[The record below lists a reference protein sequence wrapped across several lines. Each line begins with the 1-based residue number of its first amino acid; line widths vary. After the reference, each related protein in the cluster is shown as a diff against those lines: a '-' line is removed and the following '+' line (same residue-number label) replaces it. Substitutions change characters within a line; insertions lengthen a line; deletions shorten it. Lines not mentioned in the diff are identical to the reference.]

1 MRQSFG
7 RIGPLRWL
15 KIECVPSPKLE
26 ESLKIKWRKAENLG
40 FLGYSGPMTYAFAR
54 YVLDPEKMELT
65 RDGELV
71 AVEPQVFA
79 LLALLIENRHRMISK
94 DEIIETVWGGRIVSD
109 TSIATR
115 VKSARAAIGDDGKTQ
130 KLIRTIH
137 GQGFRFVGDVEV
149 KGAPLAQVNDAPKD
163 ELSEVL
169 ERGEKPSIAVLP
181 FQPMGVP
188 GTASIMADAI
198 PHDLIQAL
206 SRLRWMFVIARGSTF
221 RFRGPDQN
229 PQEIG
234 ESLGARYM
242 LTGSVEDHGAQIVI
256 TTELCDTRSGGVIWG
271 ERFKAPKT
279 DIHEVRTEIVAKV
292 IGSLEFYIP
301 LNEAQSARMRNSSS
315 LDAWSNYHLG
325 IQHMYRFTK
334 TNNETAARYFKL
346 AVEQDPNFARAHA
359 GLSFTAFQTAF
370 LRYDGQQDAALTE
383 TREFAERAV
392 ELDPLDPFA
401 NFNMGRAL
409 MLKGDL
415 SGSAHWLDKAIALS
429 PSYSQGHYSHAFS
442 NMLDGK
448 TESALPHYKMALKLS
463 PLDPFVYAMLAGC
476 SLSQAIDGN
485 YAEAAS
491 MGERAARSPGAHYI
505 VDMIALIGHSLNK
518 DKALADGL
526 AEKIRACRA
535 DATRELFFQ
544 SFPFSDVATKER
556 LSNALAEY
564 GF

>member
-1 MRQSFG
+1 
-7 RIGPLRWL
+7 
-15 KIECVPSPKLE
+15 
-26 ESLKIKWRKAENLG
+26 
-40 FLGYSGPMTYAFAR
+40 MTYTFGAFE
-54 YVLDPEKMELT
+54 LDPEKVELSCE
-65 RDGELV
+65 GKLV

-79 LLALLIENRHRMISK
+79 LLTLLIENRNRMVSK
-94 DEIIETVWGGRIVSD
+94 DEIIEKVWGDRLVSE

-115 VKSARAAIGDDGKTQ
+115 VKLARAAIGDDGKAQ

-137 GQGFRFVGDVEV
+137 GQGFRFVGEV
-149 KGAPLAQVNDAPKD
+149 QAQGSPSVKTREVQGDEVPKN
-163 ELSEVL
+163 L

-181 FQPMGVP
+181 FQSMGVP
-188 GTASIMADAI
+188 GTSSILADAI
-198 PHDLIQAL
+198 PHELIQAL
-206 SRLRWMFVIARGSTF
+206 SKLRWMFVIARGSTF
-221 RFRGPDQN
+221 RFRGHEQD
-229 PQEIG
+229 PQRVG
-234 ESLGARYM
+234 KALGARYM
-242 LTGSVEDHGAQIVI
+242 LTGSVEDHGIQIVI
-256 TTELCDTRSGGVIWG
+256 TTELCDTRTGAVLWG
-271 ERFKAPKT
+271 ERFKAPKA

-292 IGSLEFYIP
+292 IASLEIYIP
-301 LNEAQSARMRNSSS
+301 LNEAQAARTQNSSS

-334 TNNETAARYFKL
+334 VNNETAARYFQSAIEL
-346 AVEQDPNFARAHA
+346 DPDFARAHA
-359 GLSFTAFQTAF
+359 GLSFTAFQDAF
-370 LRYDGQQDAALTE
+370 LRYGDRQEDALSKTQSS
-383 TREFAERAV
+383 AERGV

-415 SGSAHWLDKAIALS
+415 SGSAHWLEKALTLS

-448 TESALPHYKMALKLS
+448 TKSALPHYEMALKLS

-476 SLSQAIDGN
+476 SLSSSIDGN
-485 YAEAAS
+485 YEEAAS

-518 DKALADGL
+518 DKALASEW
-526 AEKIRACRA
+526 AKKIRARRV

-544 SFPFSDVATKER
+544 SFPFSDKATKER
-556 LSNALAEY
+556 LSDALAEY